1 MKLASMFAAA
11 FAVFVLN
18 APLAAAQDAVSDPT
32 AISQIGQASQ
42 AADSERVIVTAERKT
57 RHLFQRLEA
66 DCLHG
71 VDPVAQFEKNEGCAV
86 VYYGNEKNV
95 RDLPVWVL
103 GFEPGAFPMADIPVV
118 FVCALDRFDRHV
130 VTLGEAANGE
140 AIQKTCR
147 IDGQRAFDRYAYQEA
162 VGLNILRT
170 SDYSGKALADFQD
183 FLRYKKH
190 LAAWW
195 EKQNKKTASRDSYS
209 TLFCGSVDY
218 GGHCPRE
225 FFGRTQ
231 TPYSRTP
238 WE

>member
-1 MKLASMFAAA
+1 MKIASMFAAA
-11 FAVFVLN
+11 SALFALG
-18 APLAAAQDAVSDPT
+18 APLAAAQEAVSGPATD
-32 AISQIGQASQ
+32 G
-42 AADSERVIVTAERKT
+42 EKVIVTAESKT
-57 RHLFQRLEA
+57 RHLFQRLEV
-66 DCLHG
+66 DCLRG
-71 VDPVAQFEKNEGCAV
+71 VDPAAQFEKNEGCAV
-86 VYYGNEKNV
+86 VFYGNEKNI

-147 IDGQRAFDRYAYQEA
+147 MDGQRAFDRYAYQEA
-162 VGLNILRT
+162 VGLKILRA
-170 SDYSGKALADFQD
+170 SNYSEKALTEFQD

-195 EKQNKKTASRDSYS
+195 QKENKKSAARQLNSA
-209 TLFCGSVDY
+209 LFCGSVDMAD
-218 GGHCPRE
+218 HCPAN

-231 TPYSRTP
+231 TPYNRIP